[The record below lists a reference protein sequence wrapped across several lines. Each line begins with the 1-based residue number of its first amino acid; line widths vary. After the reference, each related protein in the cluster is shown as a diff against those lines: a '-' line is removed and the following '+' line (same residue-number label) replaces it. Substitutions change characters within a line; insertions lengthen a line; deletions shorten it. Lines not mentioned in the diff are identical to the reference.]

1 MNDPCFLPNFLPFF
15 SPLPPNSI
23 GLACMSA
30 LIMFGIYYK
39 RMKDEDEE
47 ELGAFPSALPS
58 TLSSAPRIG
67 AAPISET
74 SLNLEEGSRVSEPL
88 DTISEVAVN
97 TSTESGVHITVP
109 ATPGQAVSD
118 LSQFASDGSEVSSF
132 SYSPSNAAVDSP
144 AYDLGLISG
153 FISPPDTPM
162 SSLDQGKAKNG
173 RVAGSP
179 SDLRVMSWAGDV
191 SLASKKKALVS
202 IILKEVMDYKKDD
215 ELN

>member
-1 MNDPCFLPNFLPFF
+1 
-15 SPLPPNSI
+15 
-23 GLACMSA
+23 MSA

-47 ELGAFPSALPS
+47 ELGAFPPALSS
-58 TLSSAPRIG
+58 THPSAPRIG
-67 AAPISET
+67 AAPIYET

-97 TSTESGVHITVP
+97 TSTESGVHIQIP

-132 SYSPSNAAVDSP
+132 SYSPSNAAADSP
-144 AYDLGLISG
+144 AYDLG

-162 SSLDQGKAKNG
+162 SSLGQGMTKN
-173 RVAGSP
+173 RMVAGSP

-191 SLASKKKALVS
+191 GLGLKKYDPSNYHWEIYQQDSTMESV
-202 IILKEVMDYKKDD
+202 
-215 ELN
+215 

>member
-1 MNDPCFLPNFLPFF
+1 
-15 SPLPPNSI
+15 
-23 GLACMSA
+23 MSA

-39 RMKDEDEE
+39 RMKDDEEEE

-58 TLSSAPRIG
+58 TPRIG

-74 SLNLEEGSRVSEPL
+74 SLHLEEGSRVSEPL

-118 LSQFASDGSEVSSF
+118 LSQFASDDSEASSF
-132 SYSPSNAAVDSP
+132 SYSPSNAAGDSP
-144 AYDLGLISG
+144 AYDFG

-173 RVAGSP
+173 MVAGSP

-191 SLASKKKALVS
+191 SLGLKKNDPSKYQYHWEIYQQDSTMESV
-202 IILKEVMDYKKDD
+202 
-215 ELN
+215 

>member
-1 MNDPCFLPNFLPFF
+1 
-15 SPLPPNSI
+15 
-23 GLACMSA
+23 MSA

-39 RMKDEDEE
+39 RMKDEDDE

-58 TLSSAPRIG
+58 ALPSAPRIG
-67 AAPISET
+67 AAPISEA
-74 SLNLEEGSRVSEPL
+74 LNLEEGSRVSEPL

-97 TSTESGVHITVP
+97 TSTESGVHIQIP

-132 SYSPSNAAVDSP
+132 SYSPSNAAADSP
-144 AYDLGLISG
+144 AYDLG

-162 SSLDQGKAKNG
+162 SSLNQGMTKNG

-191 SLASKKKALVS
+191 SLG
-202 IILKEVMDYKKDD
+202 LKRHDPTLSNYHWEIYQQDSTMESV
-215 ELN
+215 

>member
-1 MNDPCFLPNFLPFF
+1 MNDPCFLLPNLPFF
-15 SPLPPNSI
+15 SPLSFYSI

-39 RMKDEDEE
+39 RMKDEDDE

-58 TLSSAPRIG
+58 ALPSAPRIG

-97 TSTESGVHITVP
+97 TSTESGVHIQIP

-144 AYDLGLISG
+144 AYDLG

-162 SSLDQGKAKNG
+162 SSLDQGTAKN
-173 RVAGSP
+173 RMVAGSP

-191 SLASKKKALVS
+191 SLGLKKNDPSKYQYHWEIYQQDSTMESV
-202 IILKEVMDYKKDD
+202 
-215 ELN
+215 